1 MRMLNMKDYMRHEQ
15 QLQDN
20 DDNDDFWTFKESLG
34 VAAIIAAMVF
44 IFMFLPW
51 VIRL

>member
-20 DDNDDFWTFKESLG
+20 DENDDFWTFKESLG
-34 VAAIIAAMVF
+34 VAGLIASIVF
-44 IFMFLPW
+44 VTMILPW
-51 VIRL
+51 LIKL